1 MKKIVFALIAPLAV
15 LACGQK
21 DNPSGGGGSD
31 EPASGLAKPTNVV
44 MTEATE
50 STLSFSWDAVSGADS
65 YGYKLTASGQK
76 TVTGTVTV
84 TSVKVEGLKE
94 ATEYSFQVLAMAG
107 DKKSLYSNAVKA
119 KTASST
125 VDPGDDP
132 GDLPTICVDQPLVFS
147 LNTTPKLGTSGLIQV
162 FDASG
167 KLVDKIDMADMAKM
181 TVLSDG
187 TMVPKENRAAHLPGY
202 AAQHAVSSRPLYA
215 HPCFRQQRD
224 YQVAQRGADVWRQLL
239 CDGG

>member
-1 MKKIVFALIAPLAV
+1 MKKLFFALLAPLAV

-50 STLSFSWDAVSGADS
+50 TTLSFSWNAVSGADS

-107 DKKSLYSNAVKA
+107 DKKSLFSNAVKA
-119 KTASST
+119 KTLSDE
-125 VDPGDDP
+125 DPGENPGTDP
-132 GDLPTICVDQPLVFS
+132 TPTPAATICMDQPLVFT
-147 LNTTPKLGTSGLIQV
+147 LDGATPKLGTKGLIQV
-162 FDASG
+162 
-167 KLVDKIDMADMAKM
+167 
-181 TVLSDG
+181 
-187 TMVPKENRAAHLPGY
+187 
-202 AAQHAVSSRPLYA
+202 
-215 HPCFRQQRD
+215 
-224 YQVAQRGADVWRQLL
+224 
-239 CDGG
+239 